1 MSSDMIYSPLWV
13 QRRLISARLRRASIL
28 ANSGPRSASST
39 RAREYKR
46 MSARPGYCW
55 FGAEASGG
63 PSTRSINVGVQPRRI
78 KAWRLNAVMSRREGR
93 TRIHSTPA
101 DLPFNAAQIA
111 DHLAEVAGF
120 TFQALIPD
128 QLISNRQRFGQVGMR
143 AAQDGQEMIVHYRVS
158 PSGLRGSPHHFLGGG
173 RSHTGI
179 QHNRLPSAWSSQRG
193 MPPVRPATIGDGP
206 RDHHPPPKSLITRA
220 PY

>member
-143 AAQDGQEMIVHYRVS
+143 AAQDGQEMIVRLES
-158 PSGLRGSPHHFLGGG
+158 P
-173 RSHTGI
+173 
-179 QHNRLPSAWSSQRG
+179 
-193 MPPVRPATIGDGP
+193 RPACEV
-206 RDHHPPPKSLITRA
+206 RLITSSAADA
-220 PY
+220 PTLGSNTTGYHRPGRHSVACRP